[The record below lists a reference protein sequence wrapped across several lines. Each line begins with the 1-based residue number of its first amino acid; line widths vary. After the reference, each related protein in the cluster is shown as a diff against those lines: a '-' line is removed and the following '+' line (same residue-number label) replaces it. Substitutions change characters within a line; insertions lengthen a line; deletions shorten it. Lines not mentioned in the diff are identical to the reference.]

1 MSHVVRKR
9 AHVVKNGVQ
18 VAKKRA
24 HVVKISID
32 VVKSEKGACLRQ
44 KNQQ

>member
-1 MSHVVRKR
+1 LVVKNEV
-9 AHVVKNGVQ
+9 HVVKIGVQ

-32 VVKSEKGACLRQ
+32 VVKSEKDAYLRQ